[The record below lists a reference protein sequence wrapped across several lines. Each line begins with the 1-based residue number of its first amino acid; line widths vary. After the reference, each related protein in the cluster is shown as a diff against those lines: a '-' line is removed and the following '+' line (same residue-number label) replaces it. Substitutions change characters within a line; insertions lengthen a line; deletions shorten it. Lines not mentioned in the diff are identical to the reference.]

1 LGASE
6 AFSRDF
12 FTRRGEGAKKD
23 KAEGDYGKSPA
34 RACLGSIRSVSHTP
48 YGLRILG
55 TRRRIVN
62 KHSGFESS
70 PARKHVSL
78 ISLKSSL
85 QAGLGFAERGFDIRS
100 GKPAPL
106 RPRPESAL
114 YSLNKVP
121 APDCAHLEY
130 GYSFADIG
138 KHAGLH

>member
-1 LGASE
+1 
-6 AFSRDF
+6 
-12 FTRRGEGAKKD
+12 
-23 KAEGDYGKSPA
+23 
-34 RACLGSIRSVSHTP
+34 VSHTP